1 MNRQIPTGR
10 DKGEAN
16 ETIVWFWHE
25 KLKRESD
32 KDRSRNR
39 NRERNRDL
47 IRGKKGTGGK
57 RVNEVVREDEEQ
69 LGEGEEE
76 KVT

>member
-1 MNRQIPTGR
+1 MHLPGRFRQ
-10 DKGEAN
+10 DEDEAN
-16 ETIVWFWHE
+16 ETIVCFWHE

-32 KDRSRNR
+32 KDRSR

>member
-32 KDRSRNR
+32 KERSR